1 MIQTQEVLALHEI
14 LIERFGGS
22 YGVRDHEMLESALSR
37 PFQTFDGAA
46 LYPTVYD
53 KVAAFIESLLTNH
66 PFVDGNKRTGY
77 GLLRIY
83 LGINNYEITAPIEN
97 RYDFVIAVA
106 TGQWK
111 FDQILTWVETNTRKS
126 GT

>member
-22 YGVRDHEMLESALSR
+22 YGVRDYEMLESALSR
-37 PFQTFDGAA
+37 PFQTFDGDA

-53 KVAAFIESLLTNH
+53 KVAALIESLLTNH

-83 LGINNYEITAPIEN
+83 LGINNYEITATIEN
-97 RYDFVIAVA
+97 RYEFVIAVA